1 MGANLGKSALLAV
14 LLAFVSS
21 SCTSDA
27 YEKGDGEYSTME
39 AEMAELHL
47 DGNLEADF
55 FVTDRGEEFAVANP
69 FKSGWMNTPDSTYRV
84 VTYFSRNNS
93 GAEAASPQV
102 TVRALAEVKGLNRVG
117 VAVPK
122 KINDMKTDPVR
133 FESLWLSPTGKYLN
147 LSIYLLLGS
156 TDDEEAI
163 QRLGCLD
170 DTLVVNADG
179 TTTQHLTLY
188 HDQGGVPEYYSQRS
202 YVSIPLSGIK
212 ADFIILT
219 IHTYDGGTER
229 KIIHL

>member
-1 MGANLGKSALLAV
+1 MKWRIILCVALSACIV
-14 LLAFVSS
+14 L

-39 AEMAELHL
+39 AEMAEIHV
-47 DGNLEADF
+47 DGNQQADF
-55 FVTDRGEEFAVANP
+55 FVTDNGEEFAVANP
-69 FKSGWMNTPDSTYRV
+69 FKSSWMNTPDSTYRA
-84 VTYFSRNNS
+84 VTYFSRNNA
-93 GAEAASPQV
+93 GGEAASAQG
-102 TVRALAEVKGLNRVG
+102 TVRALAEVMGLNRVG

-122 KINDMKTDPVR
+122 KIKDMKTDPVH

-147 LSIYLLLGS
+147 LSLYLLLG
-156 TDDEEAI
+156 TTGDESAI
-163 QRLGCLD
+163 QTLGCLD

-188 HDQGGVPEYYSQRS
+188 HDQGGVPEYYSQRT
-202 YVSIPLSGIK
+202 YVSIPLSDIH

-219 IHTYDGGTER
+219 INTYDGGKER